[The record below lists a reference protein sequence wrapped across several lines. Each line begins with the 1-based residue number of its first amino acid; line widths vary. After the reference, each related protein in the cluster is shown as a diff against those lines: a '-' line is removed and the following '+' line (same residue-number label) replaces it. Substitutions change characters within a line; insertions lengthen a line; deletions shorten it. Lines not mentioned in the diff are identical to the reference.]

1 MLHPKSHPL
10 PLLPPAKIMVIQ
22 SSHIFVSGV
31 ISVNCSIV
39 IVLILIFSY
48 FFAAISVNFL
58 LLSAVRTPHICI
70 RIPARGRCLHFSLV
84 FRLRQ
89 FFFIFYAL
97 LFLLLRNSFSFS
109 MLHSTAVIVFIQH
122 ASATAA
128 TIANCVASCLC
139 YCYICP
145 LLLSRLCSFSISFFM
160 QILLYFFRLITTWRL
175 AGRSTPL
182 LLELLWIF

>member
-1 MLHPKSHPL
+1 MLHPKSHSL

-89 FFFIFYAL
+89 FYFFIL
-97 LFLLLRNSFSFS
+97 C
-109 MLHSTAVIVFIQH
+109 TVVFVVAQLIFIFNVAQH
-122 ASATAA
+122 
-128 TIANCVASCLC
+128 CC
-139 YCYICP
+139 YCFHTAC
-145 LLLSRLCSFSISFFM
+145 
-160 QILLYFFRLITTWRL
+160 
-175 AGRSTPL
+175 
-182 LLELLWIF
+182 